1 MLTPMSRPSHQ
12 PPPEPARCTLLVG
25 SEGFLIARAT
35 SRALAGA
42 RAVDPAVERRDVDA
56 TDPGAL
62 GALQGALS
70 PSLFGEAAVVVV
82 HGLAD
87 APDPVHDT
95 LLAGLADLA
104 DGTWVL
110 AQHAGTRNRRTLDA
124 LRAVPVPGGVAE
136 VACGEVKRGR
146 ATRELLEG
154 EARAAG
160 RRLTT
165 DGADALVMAV
175 GSDISL
181 LVGALEQLMADEP
194 EDPIDAAVVTATFAG
209 VAEVSG
215 FQLAD
220 AAWESRGL
228 LALQRLRWGL
238 AGQTVSGAGAVG
250 SLAAGL
256 RALVKVK
263 GAPRGMSEADVARLA
278 GVPPFKVR
286 PLRMTAGSWEPA
298 QLADAVVGLAEVD
311 AAVKGGLR
319 PGESLEPAQKEHA
332 LEVFLMR
339 TTALGEGRR
348 RARQGDRPPGPRE
361 GEGGA
366 DPG

>member
-1 MLTPMSRPSHQ
+1 MTPTPH
-12 PPPEPARCTLLVG
+12 PPAPPEPARLTLLVG
-25 SEGFLIARAT
+25 AESFLITRAVARVV
-35 SRALAGA
+35 AGA

-56 TDPGAL
+56 TDPEAVGT
-62 GALQGALS
+62 LQGALS

-82 HGLAD
+82 HGMAD
-87 APDPVHDT
+87 AAEPVQAA

-104 DGTWVL
+104 EGTWVV
-110 AQHAGTRNRRTLDA
+110 AQHTGTRNRRGLDA
-124 LRAVPVPGGVAE
+124 LRAVAVPGGVAE
-136 VACGEVKRGR
+136 EACTEVKRGR

-154 EARAAG
+154 QARAAG

-165 DGADALVMAV
+165 DGADALAMAL

-194 EDPIDAAVVTATFAG
+194 EDPIDATVVAATFAG
-209 VAEVSG
+209 VAEISG

-220 AAWESRGL
+220 AVWEGRGL

-256 RALVKVK
+256 RALVKVR
-263 GAPRGMSEADVARLA
+263 GAPRGMAEADVARLA

-286 PLRMTAGSWEPA
+286 GLRMAAGAWEPA

-311 AAVKGGLR
+311 ARVKGGLR

-339 TTALGEGRR
+339 TTALGEPRHR
-348 RARQGDRPPGPRE
+348 PRPPDRPAGPGPR
-361 GEGGA
+361 A
-366 DPG
+366 AR